1 MKLYDSWTQLI
12 KTAEQTNN
20 QSAFWKEYFETEK
33 EIYKAILEGKSST
46 LEGTPKDLADKFNV
60 EPILLCGFFDGINDS
75 LKEKIELEELEEN
88 TPISVEIDFE
98 KLLYNMHVAKA
109 KWLYELKAWDGIF
122 DKNKKLEIR
131 RKFQDDHTIRKTNKI
146 GRNDPCPCGS
156 GKKYKKCCLNKQGA
170 N

>member
-33 EIYKAILEGKSST
+33 DIYKNILEEKLDK
-46 LEGTPKDLADKFNV
+46 LEGTSKEIADKFKV
-60 EPILLCGFFDGINDS
+60 EPIILCGFFDGINDS
-75 LKEKIELEELEEN
+75 LKEKIDVENLEED
-88 TPISVEIDFE
+88 TPLKLEIDFE
-98 KLLYNMHVAKA
+98 KLLYNMHEAKA
-109 KWLYELKAWDGIF
+109 KWLYELKAWDEIF
-122 DKNKKLEIR
+122 DKEKKLEIR
-131 RKFQDDHTIRKTNKI
+131 RKFQDDHTLRNTNKI

-156 GKKYKKCCLNKQGA
+156 GKKYKKCCLNKQDA